1 MKLTHIAIKNAKP
14 KDKLYKLSDSGGLQ
28 LHVNPNGSKLWRLA
42 YRYNKKQKLLA
53 LGRWPE
59 VSLKA
64 AREKRDEAKRQL
76 AEGIDPSRVR
86 RLEKCRVRDQ
96 TSFEAVARDFI
107 ARQKGTRWKEDYADD
122 RLRRFEL
129 DIFPYIGDRPID
141 KIEPPDLLACLR
153 RIESRGAHE
162 MAAKLRRLAGQV
174 FRYGIACGF
183 CSRDPAA
190 DLRDALTPYREQHLA
205 AVKPEE
211 LPDLMRQI
219 DGLKSKPVTRLG
231 LQFLALTFVRT
242 SEMIGAT
249 WDEFDF
255 DKALWIIPAKRMKV
269 ENGPDHMVPL
279 ARQTIEVLNY
289 LRDVNGHSRYLFAR
303 RRDPN
308 KPISNNTCLYA
319 LYRLGYKGRM
329 TGHGFRSVASTALN
343 ESGLWTPDAIERQL
357 AHYER
362 NKVRGAYNRAEYLDE
377 RRRMM
382 QWWADELDA
391 CRQRREK
398 PAELR
403 LLGSV
408 V

>member
-1 MKLTHIAIKNAKP
+1 MALTNVGITQAKP
-14 KDKLYKLSDSGGLQ
+14 KDKSYKLSDSGGLQ

-86 RLEKCRVRDQ
+86 RLEKERAISQ
-96 TSFEAVARDFI
+96 TSFETIARDFI
-107 ARQKGTRWKEDYADD
+107 ARQKGTRWKKDYADD
-122 RLRRFEL
+122 RLRRLEL
-129 DIFPYIGDRPID
+129 DVFPYIGDRPID

-153 RIESRGAHE
+153 RVESRGAHE
-162 MAAKLRRLAGQV
+162 MAGKLRRLTGQI
-174 FRYGIACGF
+174 FRYGVACGF

-190 DLRDALTPYREQHLA
+190 DLRDALTPNKEQHLA

-211 LPDLMRQI
+211 LPDLMHQI
-219 DGLKSKPVTRLG
+219 DGLKGTPVTRLA
-231 LQFLALTFVRT
+231 LFCLALTFVRT

-255 DKALWIIPAKRMKV
+255 DNALWTIPAKRMKV
-269 ENGPDHMVPL
+269 EDGPDHTVPL
-279 ARQTIEVLNY
+279 ARQTLEVLDD
-289 LRDVNGHSRYLFAR
+289 LRDLNGHSKFVFAR
-303 RRDPN
+303 RRDPK

-329 TGHGFRSVASTALN
+329 TGHGFRSVASTAMN

-362 NKVRGAYNRAEYLDE
+362 NKVRGAYNRAQYLDE
-377 RRRMM
+377 RRQMM

-391 CRQRREK
+391 CRQRQEK

-403 LLGSV
+403 CLGSAV
-408 V
+408 